1 MTQQVSS
8 IVPCLWLNDQAEEA
22 AEFYMRLFPRGRL
35 RARSYY
41 PSSRDNQS
49 GRPRGSVCVVEFEV
63 AGQRF
68 TLLNGGPMFTPNPS
82 ISFFYV
88 TDSVAEVDRI
98 CAGLLDGGKALM
110 ALGEYPWSRRYGWI
124 QDRYGISFQVMV
136 GTPLPGGA
144 AMAPCLMFADALH
157 GKAEEALTTYVRI
170 LGGAVESLARYGEG
184 TPTAGTISHGRFQ
197 LAGQAMVAMDAHG
210 RHGFTFNQGI
220 SLQILCADQAELDR
234 RWASLS
240 EGGERGPCGWLQD
253 RFGLYWQVVPAD
265 MAEWIGAADRVASE
279 RAFLAVMEMEKLDIA
294 AIRAAFA
301 S

>member
-1 MTQQVSS
+1 
-8 IVPCLWLNDQAEEA
+8 
-22 AEFYMRLFPRGRL
+22 
-35 RARSYY
+35 
-41 PSSRDNQS
+41 
-49 GRPRGSVCVVEFEV
+49 
-63 AGQRF
+63 
-68 TLLNGGPMFTPNPS
+68 
-82 ISFFYV
+82 
-88 TDSVAEVDRI
+88 
-98 CAGLLDGGKALM
+98 
-110 ALGEYPWSRRYGWI
+110 
-124 QDRYGISFQVMV
+124 
-136 GTPLPGGA
+136 
-144 AMAPCLMFADALH
+144 MFADALH
-157 GKAEEALTTYVRI
+157 GKAEGGAPTTYVCI

-184 TPTAGTISHGRFQ
+184 TPRPARSVTAASSSQ
-197 LAGQAMVAMDAHG
+197 GQAMVAMDAHG

-234 RWASLS
+234 RWAALS